1 MISRHGAQRP
11 GRCAAPFGTSR
22 LTPCSKAPSAWG
34 EGCALCAAAVGASR
48 PLETLLPCTS
58 AVPRWGK
65 RRGTAFC
72 SMGPSYQQIFDQ
84 CPSNVSLMQTQTYG
98 SWSSGCC
105 TYMQGHWA
113 KTVWSIKTSS
123 LSKSPQQLWDE
134 VKKWHSDH
142 PESKGLFS
150 WTAETSSKCSPPF
163 CAETVASVSR
173 HDMVLASG
181 LHSSQD
187 ASDIVVG
194 RRRRGWT
201 SRRTA
206 CLIASADNAALLC
219 MYVGAFNQ

>member
-1 MISRHGAQRP
+1 MGP
-11 GRCAAPFGTSR
+11 GLIYT
-22 LTPCSKAPSAWG
+22 LTPC
-34 EGCALCAAAVGASR
+34 
-48 PLETLLPCTS
+48 
-58 AVPRWGK
+58 
-65 RRGTAFC
+65 C
-72 SMGPSYQQIFDQ
+72 SMGSSYQQIFDR

-98 SWSSGCC
+98 GWSSGCC

-113 KTVWSIKTSS
+113 KTVWSIGTSS

-134 VKKWHSDH
+134 VKKWHTDH

-173 HDMVLASG
+173 HDILASG

-187 ASDIVVG
+187 ASDTVVD

-201 SRRTA
+201 SRRTV
-206 CLIASADNAALLC
+206 CLTASADDPTLLC
-219 MYVGAFNQ
+219 TY